1 MRHGAEILPQKQNSE
16 IRDQEAGRLEQL
28 GQGNLRCGGSFGKLV
43 LRNGSRGCGAL
54 RTWLALGVKELFG
67 DFRSSHSLKLSL
79 ADGDRIAV
87 GCFESLSGESFLV
100 KPMNLHFSMY
110 GSDIQP

>member
-67 DFRSSHSLKLSL
+67 GLP
-79 ADGDRIAV
+79 I
-87 GCFESLSGESFLV
+87 ESFIKIV
-100 KPMNLHFSMY
+100 V
-110 GSDIQP
+110 GRWR

>member
-67 DFRSSHSLKLSL
+67 GLP
-79 ADGDRIAV
+79 I
-87 GCFESLSGESFLV
+87 ESFIKIV
-100 KPMNLHFSMY
+100 F
-110 GSDIQP
+110 GRWR